1 MAWLGFIW
9 LVLIIGT
16 PVGIG
21 ALVFYLRGGAGG
33 AEHRRRARLIE
44 TYTRN
49 TVHDTEVMN
58 EVLGRMAVERRNY
71 RRR

>member
-9 LVLIIGT
+9 VLVILGT

-21 ALVFYLRGGAGG
+21 AYVFYRRGGAGG

-44 TYTRN
+44 RDVRN
-49 TVHDTEVMN
+49 YLHDNEVMDD
-58 EVLGRMAVERRNY
+58 VVYRIAQERQGY
-71 RRR
+71 PRR

>member
-1 MAWLGFIW
+1 MEWLGIIW
-9 LVLIIGT
+9 VLVIFGT

-21 ALVFYLRGGAGG
+21 AYVFYRRGGAGG

-44 TYTRN
+44 KDVRN
-49 TVHDTEVMN
+49 YVHDN
-58 EVLGRMAVERRNY
+58 EVVDDVLAQIARERQGY

>member
-9 LVLIIGT
+9 VLVILGT
-16 PVGIG
+16 PIGIG
-21 ALVFYLRGGAGG
+21 AYIFYRRGGAGG

-44 TYTRN
+44 RN
-49 TVHDTEVMN
+49 VRNYVHDAEAMDDV
-58 EVLGRMAVERRNY
+58 VQRIARERQDY